1 MYTVNEDSK
10 DQLGDRM
17 KAYEKDSLTF
27 THIPKEFY
35 AVMRIDGRSF
45 SNFVKKLVGAGLVI
59 RPRDKNFEE
68 VFTYAVKQ
76 TCKEFH
82 FVTAFHQ
89 SDEISFVFPEQ
100 TETSNLPFDGKMAK
114 LLSVVP
120 SFFTSAFLKKY
131 HEKFG
136 DIPAVSFDAR
146 IAIFPTKV
154 EATNMVLWRFF
165 DARRNL
171 IQDMAHHKFG
181 HKKLH
186 GVSTSDKYQMLGR
199 PEINPGNFIKRTLY
213 EIQSEQTGNTVVRS
227 TYDTITNVDFSIMS
241 FEERQNFIFSKNAS

>member
-17 KAYEKDSLTF
+17 KAYEIESLKY
-27 THIPKEFY
+27 THIPKDHY

-45 SNFVKKLVGAGLVI
+45 SNFVKKLVGEGLVV
-59 RPRDKNFEE
+59 RPRDKNFES
-68 VFTYAVKQ
+68 VFTYAVKE

-100 TETSNLPFDGKMAK
+100 TETSILPFDGKMAK

-120 SFFTSAFLKKY
+120 SFFTSAFVMSY
-131 HEKFG
+131 HDWFG
-136 DIPAVSFDAR
+136 KIPSVSFDAR
-146 IAIFPTKV
+146 IAVFPEKA
-154 EATNMVLWRFF
+154 EAVNMVLWRYF

-181 HKKLH
+181 HSRLH
-186 GVSTSDKYQMLGR
+186 GVSTLAKYEMLGE
-199 PEINPGNFIKRTLY
+199 PVVNPGNFIKRNLY
-213 EIQSEQTGNTVVRS
+213 EMESPLGEIVLRS
-227 TYDTITNVDFSIMS
+227 RYDVIPSLEFGKMN
-241 FEERQNFIFSKNAS
+241 FEERQNFIFSKNYD